1 MKYNSISIILK
12 VKITIINKNRL
23 AGFYTMNE
31 IEDNNVDKGLN
42 NFITEIISE
51 DIENNKNNGA
61 VITRFPPEPNGYL
74 HIGHAQAIWLNFSI
88 AKQFGGRCHLR
99 MDDTNPEKE
108 NIEYANAIQEDV
120 KWLGWNWND
129 DLYYASDYY
138 EKLYDYALELIKAQK
153 AYVCDLTP
161 DEFREY
167 KGTLTEPGRP
177 SPHRSRSVEENLA
190 LFEDMKNGKFADGEK
205 CLRAKIDMEHSNILM
220 RDPAIYRIRRAH
232 HYRTLDKWCIYP
244 IYDFAHPLEDAI
256 EGITHSICTLE
267 FEVHRPLYD
276 WFIANTSV
284 EAQPQQIEFSRL
296 DLSSTMMSKRKLL
309 QLVEENI
316 VTSWDDPRMPTVSG
330 LRRRGYTAEA
340 INNFCEKAGITKFK
354 GLIDLSLLEHC
365 VREDLNKRASRYLA
379 VMNPLKVTISNF
391 AENEVD
397 MLTAVNNP
405 EDELAGTREMPFSKH
420 LYIDRNDFME
430 DAPKKFF
437 RLSQGREVRLRY
449 AYYLTCDEIIK
460 DDNGEVIELI
470 CSYDPETRGGKS
482 ADGRRVKGTI
492 HWVSAEHAIKGEV
505 RLYDR
510 LFATERPGNST
521 KADFHDE
528 LNPESLTTTD
538 VYFEPALA
546 ANNIVETVQFE
557 RQGYFCKDKD
567 STAEKIIFNRTT
579 PLRDSWAKKNKK

>member
-1 MKYNSISIILK
+1 MNDIENNNAENS
-12 VKITIINKNRL
+12 
-23 AGFYTMNE
+23 
-31 IEDNNVDKGLN
+31 LN

-51 DIENNKNNGA
+51 DISNNKNNGE

-88 AKQFGGRCHLR
+88 AKKFGGKCHLR

-108 NIEYANAIQEDV
+108 DIEYANSIQEDV
-120 KWLGWNWND
+120 KWLGWNWGEN
-129 DLYYASDYY
+129 LYFASDYY
-138 EKLYDYALELIKAQK
+138 EQLYDYAIELIKNGK

-167 KGTLTEPGRP
+167 KGTLTKPGRP
-177 SPHRSRSVEENLA
+177 SPYRERSIEENLK
-190 LFEDMKNGKFADGEK
+190 LFEAMKNGEFADGEK

-267 FEVHRPLYD
+267 FEIHRPLYE

-284 EAQPQQIEFSRL
+284 KATPQQIEFSRL
-296 DLSSTMMSKRKLL
+296 DLTGTMMSKRKLL
-309 QLVEENI
+309 QLVEEN
-316 VTSWDDPRMPTVSG
+316 VVSGWDDPRMPTVSG
-330 LRRRGYTAEA
+330 LRRRGYTPEA

-354 GLIDLSLLEHC
+354 GIIDLSLLEHC

-379 VMNPLKVTISNF
+379 VMNPLKVTISNWS
-391 AENEVD
+391 EGEVD
-397 MLTAVNNP
+397 ILEGVNNP
-405 EDELAGTREMPFSKH
+405 EDESAGTRQIPFSKH

-430 DAPKKFF
+430 NAPKKFF
-437 RLSQGREVRLRY
+437 RLSEGREVRLRY
-449 AYYLTCDEIIK
+449 AYYITCDEVIK
-460 DDNGEVIELI
+460 DENGEVIELI
-470 CSYDPETRGGKS
+470 CSYDPESRGGKS
-482 ADGRRVKGTI
+482 PDGRRVRGTI
-492 HWVSAEHAIKGEV
+492 HWVSAEHAVKAEA

-510 LFATERPGNST
+510 LFATERPGTDENV
-521 KADFHDE
+521 DFHDE
-528 LNPESLTTTD
+528 LNPESLTVTD
-538 VYFEPALA
+538 VYLEPALA
-546 ANNIVETVQFE
+546 ENNISETVQFE

-567 STAEKIIFNRTT
+567 STKGKIIFNRTAS
-579 PLRDSWAKKNKK
+579 LRDSWAKKNK

>member
-1 MKYNSISIILK
+1 
-12 VKITIINKNRL
+12 
-23 AGFYTMNE
+23 MND
-31 IEDNNVDKGLN
+31 IEDNNVENGLN

-88 AKQFGGRCHLR
+88 AKQFGGNCHLR

-108 NIEYANAIQEDV
+108 DIEYANAIQEDV
-120 KWLGWNWND
+120 KWLGWNWKDN
-129 DLYYASDYY
+129 LYYASDYY
-138 EKLYDYALELIKAQK
+138 EKLYDYAIELITAGK

-190 LFEDMKNGKFADGEK
+190 LFAEMKNDKFADGEK

-284 EAQPQQIEFSRL
+284 EAKPQQIEFSRL

-316 VTSWDDPRMPTVSG
+316 VTGWDDPRMPTVSG
-330 LRRRGYTAEA
+330 LRRRGYTADA

-354 GLIDLSLLEHC
+354 GIIDLSLLEHC

-391 AENEVD
+391 AENEVE

-405 EDELAGTREMPFSKH
+405 EDESAGTREMPFGKH
-420 LYIDRNDFME
+420 LYVDRNDFME

-449 AYYLTCDEIIK
+449 AYYITCDEIIK
-460 DDNGEVIELI
+460 DENGEVIELI

-482 ADGRRVKGTI
+482 ADGRRVRGTI
-492 HWVSAEHAIKGEV
+492 HWVSAEYAVKGEV

-510 LFATERPGNST
+510 LFASECPGSSD
-521 KADFHDE
+521 KIDFRDE
-528 LNPESLTTTD
+528 LNPESLTTVD
-538 VYFEPALA
+538 VYLEPALA
-546 ANNIVETVQFE
+546 ANDVVDTVQFE

-567 STAEKIIFNRTT
+567 STAEKVIFNRTA